1 VTCHTWSYGCRVIPA
16 RARPEAHPAY
26 RGDVTLERLALSRSA
41 VDRAAH
47 RRADPELLG
56 TALADPA
63 TRVLVLVGGATA
75 VAPGD
80 AEAPRLQLLSS
91 LPPGVVADAPLL
103 FFLGEHEGVS
113 YVAAAWPGPSL
124 APGQSLELELPTALA
139 GLELPDGVRWA
150 GLRDVGSLL
159 DDADAG
165 VVTTG
170 IALANWHATHPRCSR
185 CGAGTDVTQ
194 AGWTRTCPQ
203 CRTEHFPR
211 TDPAVIM
218 TVTDADDRV
227 LLGRQAT
234 WPERRF
240 STLAGFVEPG
250 ESLEAAVRREVL
262 EEAGI
267 VVGDVEYRGSQ
278 PWPFPASIMLGF
290 RAHAETTE
298 LRPDGVE
305 LAEAHWWSREEFT
318 ADIASG
324 ALLVPPSVSIARRLI
339 EDWYG
344 GPLHRAGEAWR

>member
-1 VTCHTWSYGCRVIPA
+1 VTPATYG
-16 RARPEAHPAY
+16 
-26 RGDVTLERLALSRSA
+26 GDVTLERLALSRSA

-47 RRADPELLG
+47 RRCEEKLLE

-80 AEAPRLQLLSS
+80 PGTPRLQLLGG
-91 LPPGVVADAPLL
+91 LPAGVVADAPLL
-103 FFLGEHEGVS
+103 LFLGEHEGVA
-113 YVAAAWPGPSL
+113 YVAAAWPGPTPP
-124 APGQSLELELPTALA
+124 PGRDLELELPTALA
-139 GLELPDGVRWA
+139 GLGLPDGVRWA
-150 GLRDVGSLL
+150 GLRELGSLL
-159 DDADAG
+159 EDADAG

-170 IALANWHATHPRCSR
+170 IALANWHTTHPRCAR
-185 CGAGTDVTQ
+185 CGTPTDVTQ
-194 AGWTRTCPQ
+194 AGWTRTCPG
-203 CRTEHFPR
+203 CGTEHFPR

-218 TVTDADDRV
+218 TVTDAGGRI

-240 STLAGFVEPG
+240 STLAGFLEPG

-267 VVGDVEYRGSQ
+267 VVGEVEYRGSQ
-278 PWPFPASIMLGF
+278 PWPFPASVMVGF

-305 LAEAHWWSREEFT
+305 LAEARWWTRDEFT

-324 ALLVPPSVSIARRLI
+324 GLLVPPSVSIARRLI

-344 GPLHRAGEAWR
+344 GPLQRAGEAWR

>member
-1 VTCHTWSYGCRVIPA
+1 VI
-16 RARPEAHPAY
+16 
-26 RGDVTLERLALSRSA
+26 LERLALSRST

-47 RRADPELLG
+47 RRSDPRLLES
-56 TALADPA
+56 ALADPG
-63 TRVLVLVGGATA
+63 TRVLVLVGGARG

-80 AEAPRLQLLSS
+80 DETPRLHLLGG
-91 LPPGVVADAPLL
+91 LPADAVAAAPLL
-103 FFLGEHEGVS
+103 CFLGEQDGVS
-113 YVAAAWPGPSL
+113 YVAAAWPGPTP
-124 APGQSLELELPTALA
+124 APGRSLELERPTVVAGLGLPT
-139 GLELPDGVRWA
+139 GVRWA

-165 VVTTG
+165 VVTTA
-170 IALANWHATHPRCSR
+170 IALANWHATHPRCAR
-185 CGAGTDVTQ
+185 CGTPTDVAQ
-194 AGWTRTCPQ
+194 AGWTRLCPS
-203 CRTEHFPR
+203 CGTEHFPR

-262 EEAGI
+262 EVAGV

-290 RAHAETTE
+290 RARAETTK

-305 LAEAHWWSREEFT
+305 LAEARWWSRAEFA
-318 ADIASG
+318 ADIAGG

-344 GPLHRAGEAWR
+344 GPLERPTEAWR